1 MAETLETLRRSK
13 AAEGEGAE
21 SGAALGAEDTDLGIL
36 IVDDHGPNLVAME
49 ATLAPLGYRI
59 VTASSGA
66 QALTCAL
73 AHDFVMIVMDV
84 HMAGLDGYQTTALLR
99 QRERSRDVPVIF
111 VTAVY
116 NQPEHT
122 YRGYALGAVDYISK
136 PFDADIL
143 RAKVRAL
150 VSLYVRGQRLEKQ
163 RSREV
168 DRTKD
173 IFLGAVGHDLRNPLN
188 SIVMASKL
196 LALHECSNDTHRK
209 HALRIERATS
219 RMNHMI
225 EDILDLTRGRFGERL
240 PLALRRVDLG
250 DLCRS
255 VVGELRVSHPER
267 QIDLDVSGNVVG
279 DWDPSRLGRVVSNL
293 VGNALRYSAGGT
305 VRVKVS
311 DQGDEVALSVQN
323 RGEPIPEEALA
334 RLFEPFRRG
343 GASREGMGL
352 GLYIV
357 SEVVR
362 AHGGTVG
369 VTSTAADGTTF
380 TVGLPRIPAQDLIAT
395 LPRP

>member
-1 MAETLETLRRSK
+1 MAETDTLRRLDV
-13 AAEGEGAE
+13 AEKQGPASGSSLGE
-21 SGAALGAEDTDLGIL
+21 EDADASIL

-59 VTASSGA
+59 VTANSGA
-66 QALTCAL
+66 EALTRAL
-73 AHDFVMIVMDV
+73 AQDFVMIVMDV

-99 QRERSRDVPVIF
+99 QRERSRDVPIIF

-136 PFDADIL
+136 PFDPDIL
-143 RAKVRAL
+143 CAKVRAL

-188 SIVMASKL
+188 SIAMASKL
-196 LALHECSNDTHRK
+196 LAAHECSNETHLK
-209 HALRIERATS
+209 HALRIERATT

-225 EDILDLTRGRFGERL
+225 EDILDLTRRRFGERL
-240 PLALRRVDLG
+240 PLALRKLDFG

-255 VVGELRVSHPER
+255 VVGELRISHPER
-267 QIDLDVSGNVVG
+267 NIELDVSGNVTG
-279 DWDPSRLGRVVSNL
+279 EWDLSRLGRVVSNL
-293 VGNALRYSAGGT
+293 VGNALRYSSDGT
-305 VRVKVS
+305 VRVNVS
-311 DQGDEVALSVQN
+311 DGGDEVALRVQN
-323 RGEPIPEEALA
+323 RGEPIPEDVLA
-334 RLFEPFRRG
+334 NLFEPFRRG
-343 GASREGMGL
+343 GGGREGMGL

-357 SEVVR
+357 NEIVR

-369 VTSTAADGTTF
+369 VTSTSADGTTF
-380 TVGLPRIPAQDLIAT
+380 TVALPRIPGRDTRAT
-395 LPRP
+395 MPRP